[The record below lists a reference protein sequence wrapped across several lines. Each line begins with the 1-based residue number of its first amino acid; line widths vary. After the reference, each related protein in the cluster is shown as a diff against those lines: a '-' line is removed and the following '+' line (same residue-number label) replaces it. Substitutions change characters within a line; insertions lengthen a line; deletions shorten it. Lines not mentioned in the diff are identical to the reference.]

1 MASITLEQVLD
12 ALLLMLGLTLISV
25 TVVGLLMFG
34 LYRFFKNR
42 KDEKPDQSKKSD

>member
-12 ALLLMLGLTLISV
+12 ALLLMLALTVISV

-42 KDEKPDQSKKSD
+42 KDENPNQSK

>member
-1 MASITLEQVLD
+1 MASITLDQVLD

-25 TVVGLLMFG
+25 TIVSGLMYW

-42 KDEKPDQSKKSD
+42 QDDDTPHPK